1 MKLKTVQIRCN
12 NCGTKI
18 EVNNNQ
24 CEYTTSS
31 HTRSAGNEIQHSWVY
46 RSVCDYCKHNLWF
59 EYQAWEYPETIINW
73 RDKEIHNARWLTEPV
88 EEI

>member
-31 HTRSAGNEIQHSWVY
+31 HARSAGNEI
-46 RSVCDYCKHNLWF
+46 
-59 EYQAWEYPETIINW
+59 
-73 RDKEIHNARWLTEPV
+73 
-88 EEI
+88 